1 MTLSDRLVPATQIL
15 SGTSEKVCKHQNGIT
30 AIRPKAVEETYQ
42 RIVSSCVREQIVYFD
57 AIDRSR
63 LPVLRLSGKRHQ
75 CETSRGFLLFDY
87 LLRGLRVH
95 RCR

>member
-1 MTLSDRLVPATQIL
+1 MTLIDCLVPATQIL
-15 SGTSEKVCKHQNGIT
+15 GGTSEKVCEHQIRIT

-63 LPVLRLSGKRHQ
+63 VPVLRLSGIRRQ
-75 CETSRGFLLFDY
+75 CETARAFLLFDY
-87 LLRGLRVH
+87 LLGGLRVH

>member
-15 SGTSEKVCKHQNGIT
+15 SGTSKKVCEHQIRIT
-30 AIRPKAVEETYQ
+30 AIRPKAVEEAYQ

-63 LPVLRLSGKRHQ
+63 LPVLRLSGIRGQ
-75 CETSRGFLLFDY
+75 GETSRAFLLFDY
-87 LLRGLRVH
+87 LLGGLRIH